1 MPKSLAELQ
10 RHLSRVKPWVAVAAL
25 LAIAL
30 LGYYSILVMN
40 YLNASEEVASLNSEI
55 QLLSR
60 RLGPRPPDME
70 ALKAEQESLGQQLE
84 GLRDLFGY
92 REVDH
97 LVAILSDTAQE
108 TAVALGKVAMGDS
121 RPETQGEIQYQIQPI
136 TATVQG
142 EAVDIYRFLSLL
154 QRKVPVASVLGISIS
169 GLQGLA
175 SAQVQFLFYL
185 SPEATSEKQETP

>member
-30 LGYYSILVMN
+30 LGYYSIMGMN
-40 YLNASEEVASLNSEI
+40 YLNASGEVASLNSEI

-60 RLGPRPPDME
+60 RLGPTPPDME

-84 GLRDLFGY
+84 GLRDLFGS
-92 REVDH
+92 REGDD

-108 TAVALGKVAMGDS
+108 TAVALGQVAVGDS
-121 RPETQGEIQYQIQPI
+121 RPETQGEIQYRIQPM
-136 TATVQG
+136 TATIEG

-154 QRKVPVASVLGISIS
+154 QQKVPVASVKGIDIS
-169 GLQGLA
+169 GLDGLA
-175 SAQVQFLFYL
+175 SAQVQLLFYL